1 MVSFA
6 LGAPPEVVNLGVG
19 VHGTSGLRD
28 VFRLPDLWQL
38 HLYGYS
44 ATLDVGG
51 TAYELEPGCVSLV
64 PADTEVIYRYRG
76 RSEHLFAHLRPG
88 TVGPLVDVP
97 LVQDAGAETPV
108 LSSLFRGALEA
119 SARTPARV
127 AAEIWAVLWRVAGL
141 ATPSDHPHAAVAMA
155 LAYIESHL
163 SGPIAVPDLAR
174 AAGVSHNHLT
184 RLFRAETGT
193 TVVAYIRDRR
203 MARARHLLTSSTLPI
218 AAVAASVGIPDLQA
232 FNKTCRQSLGTSP
245 RALRSQRS

>member
-1 MVSFA
+1 MVAVA
-6 LGAPPEVVNLGVG
+6 LGAPPEVVNIGVG

-44 ATLDVGG
+44 GTLEVGG
-51 TAYELEPGCVSLV
+51 TSYAIEPGYVSLV
-64 PADTEVIYRYRG
+64 PADTEVVYRYRG
-76 RSEHLFAHLRPG
+76 RSEHLAHLRPG
-88 TVGPLVDVP
+88 SEAPVVDLPLM
-97 LVQDAGAETPV
+97 QDAGAETPV

-119 SARTPARV
+119 SALSASRV
-127 AAEIWAVLWRVAGL
+127 SAEIWAVLWRVAGL
-141 ATPSDHPHAAVAMA
+141 VSAADRPHAAVATA
-155 LAYIESHL
+155 LAYVESHL
-163 SGPIAVPDLAR
+163 AGPIAVPELAR

-193 TVVAYIRDRR
+193 TVVGYVRARR

-232 FNKTCRQSLGTSP
+232 FNKTCRRELGASP
-245 RALRSQRS
+245 RTLRSHR

>member
-1 MVSFA
+1 MTA
-6 LGAPPEVVNLGVG
+6 LPLGAPPVVVNIGVG

-44 ATLDVGG
+44 ATLEVGG
-51 TAYELEPGCVSLV
+51 TTYAIEPGFVSLV

-88 TVGPLVDVP
+88 SSAPLVEVP
-97 LVQDAGAETPV
+97 VMQDAGAETPV

-119 SARTPARV
+119 SALSSSRV

-141 ATPSDHPHAAVAMA
+141 AAPTDRPHAAVATA
-155 LAYIESHL
+155 LAYVETHL
-163 SGPIAVPDLAR
+163 AGPIAVPDLAR

-184 RLFRAETGT
+184 RLFRSETGM
-193 TVVAYIRDRR
+193 TVVAYVRARR

-218 AAVAASVGIPDLQA
+218 AAVAAQVGIPDLQA
-232 FNKTCRQSLGTSP
+232 FNKTCRRELGMSP
-245 RALRSQRS
+245 RALRGQR